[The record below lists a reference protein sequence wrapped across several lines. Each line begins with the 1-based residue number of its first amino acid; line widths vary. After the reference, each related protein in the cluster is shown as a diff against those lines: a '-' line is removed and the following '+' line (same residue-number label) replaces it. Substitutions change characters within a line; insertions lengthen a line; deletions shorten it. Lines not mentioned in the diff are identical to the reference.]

1 MVPRKP
7 WKLPLARDKGDDKRS
22 AMHHT
27 IFTRHHACSQEET
40 TERYKRWCSISS
52 EETTNGGQDR
62 RRHEYVFVRTSLFAR
77 WHGVETGFPSSQGDR
92 RLCATLLADVAY
104 WVCWEVQPRS
114 GTNPERARGIRKW
127 VQKVPQAVTT
137 DVLLL
142 GKYESPMQTTS
153 ILGEYSQGSQSF
165 QTTRVIGTRQRRSDQ
180 WHERDGVEFVK
191 EQNSRQTSHAQQ
203 TQAS

>member
-1 MVPRKP
+1 MVDKIAEGMSMFLSGPAP
-7 WKLPLARDKGDDKRS
+7 SFAGVGLKLASQAVKGVKDTCNIIEAENK
-22 AMHHT
+22 
-27 IFTRHHACSQEET
+27 
-40 TERYKRWCSISS
+40 
-52 EETTNGGQDR
+52 
-62 RRHEYVFVRTSLFAR
+62 
-77 WHGVETGFPSSQGDR
+77 
-92 RLCATLLADVAY
+92 ADVTY
-104 WVCWEVQPRS
+104 WAFWEAPPRS
-114 GTNPERARGIRKW
+114 GTNSERTRGIREW
-127 VQKVPQAVTT
+127 AQKVPQAVTT